1 MARNDLFVQIPK
13 LVCAF
18 LLYDKNLNAE
28 TSNQVDD
35 LSTVEKIVAAPY
47 RNYTHPDYGT
57 VMRMLEREVPFQI
70 QSHAS

>member
-1 MARNDLFVQIPK
+1 M
-13 LVCAF
+13 
-18 LLYDKNLNAE
+18 YDIRCYV
-28 TSNQVDD
+28 QVDD

-70 QSHAS
+70 QSHIT